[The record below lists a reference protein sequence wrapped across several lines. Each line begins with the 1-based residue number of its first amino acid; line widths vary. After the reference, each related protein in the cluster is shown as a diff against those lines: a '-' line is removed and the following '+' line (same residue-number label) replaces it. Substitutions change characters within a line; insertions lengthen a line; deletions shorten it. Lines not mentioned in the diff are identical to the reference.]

1 MTENFSEKLLIKVGL
16 SGTYWDRKP
25 QFQILIN
32 GEVIKEGEISS
43 PSGEVEYHEF
53 EKEFTQSS
61 NHVLGIRFLNKTRD
75 QTVKAQDYTEEN
87 ISIEKD
93 MLLVFESLEIDN
105 VSVPFGSDNGLE
117 PRYGVYK
124 LDAAVDDQWE
134 EYKGQ
139 AGVRELPGTRHMGWN
154 GVYEIEFGSPFYI
167 WLLENL

>member
-16 SGTYWDRKP
+16 SGIYWDRKP
-25 QFQILIN
+25 RFEILVN

-43 PSGEVEYHEF
+43 PNGEIEYHEF
-53 EKEFTQSS
+53 EKEFSQSN
-61 NHVLGIRFLNKTRD
+61 NHVLAIRFLNKTPD
-75 QTVKAQDYTEEN
+75 QTVKAADYTEEN

-105 VSVPFGSDNGLE
+105 VSVPFGADNGLE

-124 LDAAVDDQWE
+124 LDVAVDQ
-134 EYKGQ
+134 YKGRS
-139 AGVRELPGTRHMGWN
+139 GVSEIPGVRHMGWN
-154 GVYEIEFGSPFYI
+154 GTYEIEFGSPFYI